1 MDRSLLAGLTSL
13 ALLVAS
19 LSAHAEGGPPV
30 YPTDQGVAPAGY
42 ADGSAGGSTG
52 GHPHWERFWLDFY
65 RNNTWPEP
73 FLSADRMA
81 ARTPFCIQTDNGWKM
96 QNTVGSYLFDVETQ
110 RVNQAGE
117 LLVKWIVNQAPAH
130 RRAVFVLKGD
140 SAEATNARVQS
151 VQAAVAKYSGGC
163 MYPVLLTDTEPAG
176 WPASYIDTITQQY
189 SATIPAPRLP
199 ARQGGGQGGGQSG
212 GSGSGGGG
220 GGGVQ

>member
-1 MDRSLLAGLTSL
+1 MDRALLTGLATL
-13 ALLVAS
+13 ALLTAP
-19 LSAHAEGGPPV
+19 LLAHAEGGSPAD
-30 YPTDQGVAPAGY
+30 PTNAPSGPTGY
-42 ADGSAGGSTG
+42 DVSHDALNQWN
-52 GHPHWERFWLDFY
+52 HRFWQDFY

-73 FLSADRMA
+73 FLSADRIA

-96 QNTVGSYLFDVETQ
+96 QNTIGSYLFDPETQ
-110 RVNQAGE
+110 RVNQAGD
-117 LLVKWIVNQAPAH
+117 LLVKWIVSQAPVH

-163 MYPVLLTDTEPAG
+163 MYPVLLTNTEPAG

-199 ARQGGGQGGGQSG
+199 AKGGGGGSQGGST
-212 GSGSGGGG
+212 GGGG